1 MREGKLSNEELVTPL
16 KMIVMS
22 ATLRVED
29 FVSNST
35 LFPIPPPV
43 VSVDSRQYSVTV
55 HFNKRTPENYIDE
68 AFKKVCKIHRK
79 LPPGGVLV
87 FMTGQQE
94 IETLCY
100 RLRKKFP
107 VTRSKINNKSKVNDM
122 KKQNKESKESD
133 SKETEEKHEKVKP
146 EEALIEGEED
156 SDSEDEDSDRDEAEG
171 VGPMCV
177 LPLYSALSTASQLKV
192 FQPPPEGVYLLS
204 VHQYID
210 WHD

>member
-1 MREGKLSNEELVTPL
+1 MIIVDFEFREGKMSNGELVTPL
-16 KMIVMS
+16 KMIIMS

-107 VTRSKINNKSKVNDM
+107 LNRAKINNKSKANDL
-122 KKQNKESKESD
+122 KKESKESKD
-133 SKETEEKHEKVKP
+133 SKEAEEKHEKVKP

-156 SDSEDEDSDRDEAEG
+156 SDSEDEDSDGDEAEG

-192 FQPPPEGVYLLS
+192 FQPPPEGVY
-204 VHQYID
+204 
-210 WHD
+210 